1 MQLFDTHT
9 HIFSDDFNHDRHDS
23 VARAKAVGVKGMIL
37 PNIDSQSIDALITT
51 AEHFP
56 NYCLPCMGLHPTSVI
71 ENFIDELQIVEDWL
85 TKYRFYAVGEIGIDL
100 YWDKTYIDQQK
111 EAFRFQLQLAKRLN
125 LPVIIHTRNSFNEVL
140 SIVDQE
146 NDERLRGVFHSF
158 SGTLDNYNHIIGYG
172 GFMIG
177 IGGVV
182 TYKHGG
188 VDKLV
193 GQMDLNHIVLETD
206 SPYLSPVPQR
216 GKRNESE
223 NLIYTLNRV
232 AELLNIPAEEVA
244 EITTRNAGKLFSI
257 ELT

>member
-1 MQLFDTHT
+1 MNLFDTHT
-9 HIFSDDFNHDRHDS
+9 HIFSDDFNHDRHES

-37 PNIDSQSIDALITT
+37 PNIDSHSIDALIKTS
-51 AEHFP
+51 EQFP
-56 NYCLPCMGLHPTSVI
+56 NYCLPGMGLHPTSVKD
-71 ENFIDELQIVEDWL
+71 NFADELQIVEEWF
-85 TKYRFYAVGEIGIDL
+85 TKYKFYAVGEIGIDL
-100 YWDKTYIDQQK
+100 YWDKTYIAQQM
-111 EAFRFQLQLAKRLN
+111 EAFRFQLRLAKRLG
-125 LPVIIHTRNSFNEVL
+125 LPVIIHTRNSFDEVL

-158 SGTLDNYNHIIGYG
+158 SGNLDNYNHIIAYG

-223 NLIYTLNRV
+223 NLTYTLNRV
-232 AELLNIPAEEVA
+232 AELLDIPAEKVA
-244 EITTRNAGKLFSI
+244 ETTTRNACKLFSI
-257 ELT
+257 DFD

>member
-1 MQLFDTHT
+1 
-9 HIFSDDFNHDRHDS
+9 
-23 VARAKAVGVKGMIL
+23 
-37 PNIDSQSIDALITT
+37 
-51 AEHFP
+51 
-56 NYCLPCMGLHPTSVI
+56 
-71 ENFIDELQIVEDWL
+71 
-85 TKYRFYAVGEIGIDL
+85 
-100 YWDKTYIDQQK
+100 
-111 EAFRFQLQLAKRLN
+111 
-125 LPVIIHTRNSFNEVL
+125 
-140 SIVDQE
+140 
-146 NDERLRGVFHSF
+146 
-158 SGTLDNYNHIIGYG
+158 
-172 GFMIG
+172 MIG